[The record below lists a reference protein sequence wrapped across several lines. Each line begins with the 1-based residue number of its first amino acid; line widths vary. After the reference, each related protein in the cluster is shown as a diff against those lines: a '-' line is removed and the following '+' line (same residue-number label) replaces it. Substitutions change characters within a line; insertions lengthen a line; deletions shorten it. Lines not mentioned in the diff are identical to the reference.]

1 MNYLTAEQVL
11 FIHAR
16 LINETGGIHGV
27 RDLNLLLSA
36 LGRPRASFDNEDLY
50 PDIFS
55 KAAAL
60 VDSLIRNHP
69 FIDGNKRTG
78 ITAAGLFL
86 HRNGYRLTASNT
98 ELETFALEAAK
109 SAFSI
114 QQITNW
120 FYKHTESTD

>member
-11 FIHAR
+11 FIHAL
-16 LINETGGIHGV
+16 LINETGGKHGV

-60 VDSLIRNHP
+60 VDSLVRNHP
-69 FIDGNKRTG
+69 FIDGKKRTG

-98 ELETFALEAAK
+98 ELETFTLEAAK
-109 SAFSI
+109 SALSF
-114 QQITNW
+114 QQIINW
-120 FYKHTESTD
+120 FYEHTETTE

>member
-1 MNYLTAEQVL
+1 M
-11 FIHAR
+11 
-16 LINETGGIHGV
+16 
-27 RDLNLLLSA
+27 LST

-69 FIDGNKRTG
+69 FIDGNKRMG

-86 HRNGYRLTASNT
+86 YRNGYRLTASNT
-98 ELETFALEAAK
+98 ELEAFTLEAAK
-109 SAFSI
+109 SALSF
-114 QQITNW
+114 QQITSW
-120 FYKHTESTD
+120 FYEHTESTE

>member
-1 MNYLTAEQVL
+1 MNYLTAEQML

-16 LINETGGIHGV
+16 LINETGGIYGV

-36 LGRPRASFDNEDLY
+36 LGGSRASFDNEDLY

-55 KAAAL
+55 NAAAL

-86 HRNGYRLTASNT
+86 HRNGYRLAASNT
-98 ELETFALEAAK
+98 ELETFTLEAAK
-109 SAFSI
+109 SALSF
-114 QQITNW
+114 QQLTNW
-120 FYKHTESTD
+120 FYEHTEAAE